1 MHTVKAL
8 FDFTTRHRK
17 AEHMAL
23 LSLREAEKRFD
34 VTRPTLTKALNN
46 GKISGT
52 KNDKGHWT
60 IDHAELARV
69 YTPRPL
75 PDEQESGTDD
85 FTTQNTGKN
94 AQSTLELVK
103 AHQDIEEKLRALEQ
117 ELAVA
122 KALAAER
129 GRILDQMMK
138 LIPDQR
144 ANSPWWKGPFGKK

>member
-1 MHTVKAL
+1 
-8 FDFTTRHRK
+8 
-17 AEHMAL
+17 MAL
-23 LSLREAEKRFD
+23 LSLREAERRFD

-103 AHQDIEEKLRALEQ
+103 AHQDIEAKLKALEQ

-122 KALAAER
+122 QALAAER
-129 GRILDQMMK
+129 GRLLDQMVK
-138 LIPDQR
+138 QITDQR
-144 ANSPWWKGPFGKK
+144 NRAPWWRWRN

>member
-1 MHTVKAL
+1 
-8 FDFTTRHRK
+8 
-17 AEHMAL
+17 MAL
-23 LSLREAEKRFD
+23 LSLREAERRFD
-34 VTRPTLTKALNN
+34 VTRPTLTKALNS

-69 YTPRPL
+69 YAPRSL
-75 PDEQESGTDD
+75 PGEQESGTDD

-94 AQSTLELVK
+94 AETVLELVK
-103 AHQDIEEKLRALEQ
+103 AHQDIEEQLRALEQ

-129 GRILDQMMK
+129 GRLLDQMVK
-138 LIPDQR
+138 QITDQR
-144 ANSPWWKGPFGKK
+144 NRAPWWRWRN

>member
-1 MHTVKAL
+1 MHTAKAQI
-8 FDFTTRHRK
+8 DFTTWHRK
-17 AEHMAL
+17 AAHMAL
-23 LSLREAEKRFD
+23 LSLREAERRFD

-69 YTPRPL
+69 YAPRSL
-75 PDEQESGTDD
+75 PGAQESGTDD

-103 AHQDIEEKLRALEQ
+103 AHQDIEAKLKALEQ

-122 KALAAER
+122 QALAAER
-129 GRILDQMMK
+129 GRLLDQMVK
-138 LIPDQR
+138 QITDQR
-144 ANSPWWKGPFGKK
+144 NRAPWWRWRN

>member
-1 MHTVKAL
+1 
-8 FDFTTRHRK
+8 
-17 AEHMAL
+17 MAL
-23 LSLREAEKRFD
+23 LSLREAERRFD
-34 VTRPTLTKALNN
+34 VTRPTLTKALNS

-69 YTPRPL
+69 YTPRSL
-75 PDEQESGTDD
+75 PEEQESGTPD
-85 FTTQNTGKN
+85 FTAQNRVKN
-94 AQSTLELVK
+94 TDSTLELVK
-103 AHQDIEEKLRALEQ
+103 AHQDTEEKLRALEQ

-138 LIPDQR
+138 VIPDQR
-144 ANSPWWKGPFGKK
+144 QNPPWWKRWLRP

>member
-1 MHTVKAL
+1 MHTAKAQT
-8 FDFTTRHRK
+8 DFTTWHRK
-17 AEHMAL
+17 AAHMAL
-23 LSLREAEKRFD
+23 LSLREAERRFD
-34 VTRPTLTKALNN
+34 VTRPTLTKALNS

-69 YTPRPL
+69 YAPRSL

-94 AQSTLELVK
+94 AGTALELVK

-122 KALAAER
+122 QALSAER

-144 ANSPWWKGPFGKK
+144 PNPPWWKGRFGRG